1 MLKTVAIPLFSQK
14 KEFPGPGIPFR
25 SYGLAD
31 LSSTVD
37 LYSLEYIICGSFA
50 AHLFDV
56 LRHLTATDISGSEAV
71 QNVVR
76 AGIHIFGDEI
86 L

>member
-31 LSSTVD
+31 FSSTVD
-37 LYSLEYIICGSFA
+37 LNSLEYKICGSFA
-50 AHLFDV
+50 AHLF
-56 LRHLTATDISGSEAV
+56 
-71 QNVVR
+71 
-76 AGIHIFGDEI
+76 GDEI